1 MLKKTLLRSSLSAIE
16 KSLVCGLALA
26 CLTATPR
33 LLVAEESTNKL
44 VHVVTRQEGETTRF
58 FVENL
63 EPTEV
68 TATFDLK
75 LTNLKSSAGSSYTA
89 TYPPNQ
95 VTEAFRV
102 DPINPDK
109 QWAYNYINHFTIGST
124 SAVHDDSVVYFLPY
138 ESGTECKVT
147 QGYNGS
153 YSHSGADQY
162 AIDWKMPSGTPIYA
176 ARRGMVVKVKVDSST
191 GGPDRKFENQANY
204 ILIRHSD
211 GTVANYAH
219 LSKGGSKVN
228 PGDIVEPGDLI
239 GYSGNTGFT
248 SGPHL
253 HFSVFKTKNGKQ
265 RQSIPVK
272 FQSTS
277 AQPITLVE
285 GKTYKSVLPAKAV
298 AKAHVTLPAV
308 SVNPLPATKP
318 VAPAAPSEP
327 AAKNRD
333 VKS

>member
-1 MLKKTLLRSSLSAIE
+1 MLKKTEVRSIYYPIC
-16 KSLVCGLALA
+16 KSLICALALGS
-26 CLTATPR
+26 LTTTPR
-33 LLVAEESTNKL
+33 SAVADESTNKL

-63 EPTEV
+63 EATEV

-75 LTNLKSSAGSSYTA
+75 LTNLKASAGSCYTA

-95 VTEAFRV
+95 MIEAFTV
-102 DPINPDK
+102 APINPDR
-109 QWAYNYINHFTIGST
+109 QWSYSYVNHFTIGST

-138 ESGTECKVT
+138 EAGTECKVT

-162 AIDWKMPSGTPIYA
+162 AIDWKMPCGTPIYA

-219 LSKGGSKVN
+219 LSNGGSKVK
-228 PGDIVEPGDLI
+228 PGDMVEPGDLI

-272 FQSTS
+272 FQTTS

-285 GKTYKSVLPAKAV
+285 GKTYKSVLPAKVV

-308 SVNPLPATKP
+308 SANPLPASKP
-318 VAPAAPSEP
+318 ATSPSEP
-327 AAKNRD
+327 TANNRD